1 MFSSFQNFDLILEFR
16 QPCICKASARAET
29 PIIVSNG
36 CNRKKRPTQLLAGQ
50 LGNFQ
55 ELWITLKILRL
66 FNLWSTT
73 PMAVRVRK
81 TNRKIANDP
90 IVFDPMLLSL
100 STVQL
105 RTQVS
110 MGGQLVAKKD

>member
-1 MFSSFQNFDLILEFR
+1 
-16 QPCICKASARAET
+16 
-29 PIIVSNG
+29 
-36 CNRKKRPTQLLAGQ
+36 
-50 LGNFQ
+50 
-55 ELWITLKILRL
+55 
-66 FNLWSTT
+66 
-73 PMAVRVRK
+73 MAVRVRK